1 MSKSIFLRSMLKIW
15 DACFIWVRGE
25 HFASRLLHIAVS
37 LAKPGPFSKSLP
49 ISPYHL
55 WSESVVLCFNLSMYP
70 GWGHLPA
77 LWLFLFTPM
86 SSDYSY
92 LQTLCIT
99 DSFCSVSITF
109 CVLTLKETYSNQV
122 SGINDIKACH
132 LNISCLCVFHASTMA
147 DSWRYC
153 SYWVNRLSTFRG
165 HLVYQVSC
173 RDV

>member
-1 MSKSIFLRSMLKIW
+1 MNIY
-15 DACFIWVRGE
+15 
-25 HFASRLLHIAVS
+25 ASRLLHIAVS

-77 LWLFLFTPM
+77 LCD
-86 SSDYSY
+86 SSFSHPCP
-92 LQTLCIT
+92 LIT
-99 DSFCSVSITF
+99 TTCRHCASLILSCSVSITF

-122 SGINDIKACH
+122 SGINDIKALVIWTSPAYVC
-132 LNISCLCVFHASTMA
+132 FHASMMA